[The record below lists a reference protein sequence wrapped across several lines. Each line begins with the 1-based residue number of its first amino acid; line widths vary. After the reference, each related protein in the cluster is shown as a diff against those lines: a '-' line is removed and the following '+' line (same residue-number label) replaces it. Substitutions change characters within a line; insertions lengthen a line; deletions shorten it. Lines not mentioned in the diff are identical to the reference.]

1 MGSSKDKTE
10 YWNHN
15 VAYHQW
21 IIRQIDS
28 DCDNILDVGCGE
40 GLLLEK
46 LFPYAKAVVGIDPD
60 PIAINH
66 AVERLSTIQIATLI
80 CDDFITHPDFQMKF
94 DRIIFVAA
102 IHHMDAES
110 ALIKAK
116 SLLKPAGKVLIV
128 GCAKSKSP
136 TDWFIDILRT
146 PFAKP
151 LSWLHKEYDPCV
163 AITEPTISLSEM
175 TVIAKSLFN
184 NVVVRIGL
192 YYRYL
197 MTCQ

>member
-1 MGSSKDKTE
+1 MDSSEDKTE

-21 IIRQIDS
+21 IIKQVGS
-28 DCDNILDVGCGE
+28 NCDGILDVGCGE
-40 GLLLEK
+40 GFLLKK
-46 LFPYAKAVVGIDPD
+46 LVPYSKKLVGIDPD
-60 PIAINH
+60 PHAISC
-66 AVERLSTIQIATLI
+66 AGDRLSTIQNVTLI
-80 CDDFITHPDFQMKF
+80 CDGFIEHPDFQMQF
-94 DRIIFVAA
+94 DYILFVAA

-128 GCAKSKSP
+128 GCAKSKSL

-146 PFAKP
+146 PLAKP
-151 LSWLHKEYDPCV
+151 LSWLHRENDPCV

-175 TVIAKSLFN
+175 TTIAESLFSS
-184 NVVVRIGL
+184 VVVRIGL